1 MVILGQR
8 LGEMKVVGRQPF
20 CSQNTFTWDFMFDLL
35 PLLSIDIVLDQTKN
49 IIHLIFLAARRAAN
63 QHIHVHIF
71 DKIYYHDNVT
81 PPPFKIK
88 EDKVSKI
95 FFYNLIFAR
104 QNERFLYALDG
115 ISKLYIFNIFLGLL
129 SNYFDG
135 FHMKLIMFNVPFSTK
150 FNASF
155 TAFNHIFR
163 WVVIRLRK

>member
-1 MVILGQR
+1 MRLYVWFITTLIYWYSPLTRLKIL
-8 LGEMKVVGRQPF
+8 F
-20 CSQNTFTWDFMFDLL
+20 
-35 PLLSIDIVLDQTKN
+35 ID
-49 IIHLIFLAARRAAN
+49 LIFLAARRAAN

-115 ISKLYIFNIFLGLL
+115 NSKLYIFNIFLGLL
-129 SNYFDG
+129 SKNFDG
-135 FHMKLIMFNVPFSTK
+135 FHLKLIMFNVPFSTK